1 MPRPISSAMQTAIH
15 ARATDEVFL
24 VLLTIDHEDLPVAER
39 YVNNTEDITSNGRV
53 FTAYPFSVTL
63 PDQDPEKPPEVTLV
77 LDNVAQ
83 DIIITLRSFSSPLSI
98 DLEVVMAS
106 DPDTIEIG
114 PLSLEVMNADWDAG
128 VITCRISYPE
138 LLDEPVPFD
147 TYSPALF
154 PGMFK

>member
-1 MPRPISSAMQTAIH
+1 MPRAISTAMQTAIH

-24 VLLTIDHEDLPVAER
+24 ILLTIDHDDLATPER
-39 YVNNTEDITSNGRV
+39 FVNNTTDITSNGRV
-53 FTAYPFSVTL
+53 FTSYPFAVTL

-83 DIIITLRSFSSPLSI
+83 DIIQTLRSFSSPLSI

-114 PLSLEVMNADWDAG
+114 PMSLELMTADWDAG
-128 VITCRISYPE
+128 VITCRIAYPE
-138 LLDEPVPFD
+138 LLDEPVPFE
-147 TYSPALF
+147 TYTPALF